1 MATTNNSIFIS
12 DTDLVT
18 CSLHV
23 NNEPI
28 ESMIKKFIEEEVRD
42 EVLLQMDPNLYLF
55 SILKEDENKLQ
66 LNKLKRA
73 KDILE
78 RKGIK
83 NVNS

>member
-1 MATTNNSIFIS
+1 MTTNNSIFIR
-12 DTDLVT
+12 DTDLIT
-18 CSLHV
+18 GSLNI
-23 NNEPI
+23 NNESI
-28 ESMIKKFIEEEVRD
+28 ENMIKKLVEEEVRD
-42 EVLLQMDPNLYLF
+42 EVLLQMNPNLYLF

>member
-1 MATTNNSIFIS
+1 MATNNSIFIR
-12 DTDLVT
+12 DTDLIT
-18 CSLHV
+18 SSLNV

-28 ESMIKKFIEEEVRD
+28 ESMIKKFVEEEVRD

>member
-1 MATTNNSIFIS
+1 MATNHSVFIKDTNLI
-12 DTDLVT
+12 TG
-18 CSLHV
+18 SLRFD
-23 NNEPI
+23 NEPI
-28 ESMIKKFIEEEVRD
+28 ENMIKKLVEEEVRD